1 MASERD
7 RPRSP
12 EPDSPVALRTPRYIS
27 ILFMLCWLLAIWGV
41 VSGVFA
47 LYFIVLVAVAEGAE
61 RIGSWTGLPGIA
73 DLAVLVALLLAF
85 PLAVLLLVCLP
96 LCALVIVLQHRRP
109 PPQRNRRLLKTA
121 LLVGA
126 IASFIGFTLGGAY
139 GTMMLFVGFTPWAEG
154 ARAGILVVGSALA
167 FTSGFRALRY
177 FRSL

>member
-7 RPRSP
+7 RPRNP
-12 EPDSPVALRTPRYIS
+12 EPDGPVALRTPRYIS
-27 ILFMLCWLLAIWGV
+27 ILFMLCWLLSIWGV

-47 LYFIVLVAVAEGAE
+47 LYFIVLVAVGAGAE
-61 RIGSWTGLPGIA
+61 HIGSWTGFTGIEE
-73 DLAVLVALLLAF
+73 LAVLVALLLAF

-96 LCALVIVLQHRRP
+96 LCALVVVLQHRRP
-109 PPQRNRRLLKTA
+109 TPQRNRRLLKTA

-126 IASFIGFTLGGAY
+126 IASFIGCTLGGIY
-139 GTMMLFVGFTPWAEG
+139 GAMMLISGFMPWAEG
-154 ARAGILVVGSALA
+154 ARAGILIVGSILA

>member
-7 RPRSP
+7 RPRNP
-12 EPDSPVALRTPRYIS
+12 EPDGPVVLRTPRYIAT
-27 ILFMLCWLLAIWGV
+27 LFMVCWLLVIWGV

-61 RIGSWTGLPGIA
+61 RIGSWTGLTGLA
-73 DLAVLVALLLAF
+73 DLALLLALLLAI

-96 LCALVIVLQHRRP
+96 LCALVIVLQHRRR
-109 PPQRNRRLLKTA
+109 PPQRNRRLLKAA
-121 LLVGA
+121 LLVGC
-126 IASFIGFTLGGAY
+126 IASFVGFILGGAY
-139 GTMMLFVGFTPWAEG
+139 GAMMLVAGFTPWAEG